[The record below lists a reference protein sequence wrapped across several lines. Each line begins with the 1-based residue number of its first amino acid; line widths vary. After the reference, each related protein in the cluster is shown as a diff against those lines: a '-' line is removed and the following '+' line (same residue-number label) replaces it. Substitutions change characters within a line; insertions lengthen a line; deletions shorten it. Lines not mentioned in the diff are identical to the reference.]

1 MEKDMIITKNLTKRY
16 KNLIA
21 VNDVSFEVL
30 RGQPIA
36 IIGRNGAGKSTII
49 KMILGLLA
57 PTSGNIHVPLGLRVG
72 YLPEERGVY
81 QDVSVEDHLTLFAK
95 LSGVKNVSVA
105 ISESLKRF
113 EILKYRK
120 FPLKNLS
127 KGNAQRVQF
136 AIALINDPDLIIL
149 DEPLSGIDPIS
160 SQMFEN
166 IIREES
172 EDKIVITSSH
182 NMSYIEKI
190 CEKVILLDKGNVVVC
205 EELEKIKKKYGKHK
219 LKLPICKKLITRLKE
234 YKYSLK
240 DNYMLIENIHG
251 MKDYRNIIKKI
262 SDIEGL
268 DFIQYGYSNLEE
280 IFIDLLGENN
290 E

>member
-1 MEKDMIITKNLTKRY
+1 MKKLY
-16 KNLIA
+16 CLIK
-21 VNDVSFEVL
+21 E
-30 RGQPIA
+30 
-36 IIGRNGAGKSTII
+36 
-49 KMILGLLA
+49 
-57 PTSGNIHVPLGLRVG
+57 
-72 YLPEERGVY
+72 
-81 QDVSVEDHLTLFAK
+81 
-95 LSGVKNVSVA
+95 
-105 ISESLKRF
+105 
-113 EILKYRK
+113 
-120 FPLKNLS
+120 
-127 KGNAQRVQF
+127 
-136 AIALINDPDLIIL
+136 
-149 DEPLSGIDPIS
+149 
-160 SQMFEN
+160 
-166 IIREES
+166 
-172 EDKIVITSSH
+172 
-182 NMSYIEKI
+182 
-190 CEKVILLDKGNVVVC
+190 NVVVC